1 MKEMLRHITK
11 ELSLV
16 RPIRLISLV
25 GLIGLIGL
33 IGCTNDNEESTTS
46 GKKPVTVVLGTA
58 SFLEVNKMPTRSLPD
73 GYTPYSELYPMSDL
87 SLSSIGLILTPDQTS
102 VSSNS
107 INFIGSKWIGALD
120 IHYGVNYYIYGFMP
134 SNFAEMATVSP
145 VSGDFANGA
154 VLTIDGLS
162 TLTPADVCVVV
173 GVKRL
178 EEGENAQNV
187 NIRLGEFS
195 YQGGDSNRIYLL
207 LKHLY
212 SGLHFK
218 AHIDTEYAKLRTIKV
233 KKMTLKVLDNVQS
246 EINLS
251 VTLTANSTNT
261 DPTSSITYDEVA
273 GTSTH
278 PSIDLYDNEANPFVV
293 PIETPQEF
301 LGCFVPGKCKKFQ
314 LYSKYDVYDRKGN
327 LIRQNCEAVNTIDA
341 SGFYGINDLK
351 AGDIYTIDLKIQPTY
366 LYVLS
371 DPDLDNPTITI
382 N

>member
-1 MKEMLRHITK
+1 
-11 ELSLV
+11 
-16 RPIRLISLV
+16 
-25 GLIGLIGL
+25 
-33 IGCTNDNEESTTS
+33 
-46 GKKPVTVVLGTA
+46 
-58 SFLEVNKMPTRSLPD
+58 
-73 GYTPYSELYPMSDL
+73 MSDL
-87 SLSSIGLILTPDQTS
+87 SHSSIGLILTPDEDH

-107 INFIGSKWIGALD
+107 INFDGTKWIGALD
-120 IHYGVNYYIYGFMP
+120 IHAKEYYVFGFMP
-134 SNFAEMATVSP
+134 SNFAEMARVTSLH
-145 VSGDFANGA
+145 GTGGEDFANGA
-154 VLTIDGLS
+154 ALTINGLS

-218 AHIDTEYAKLRTIKV
+218 SHIDTEYAKLRTIKV
-233 KKMTLKVLDNVQS
+233 KKMTLKVLDDVKS

-261 DPTSSITYDEVA
+261 DPTSSISYVGA

-278 PSIDLYDNEANPFVV
+278 PSIDLYDDEANPFVV

-314 LYSKYDVYDRKGN
+314 LTSIYDVYDRKGN

-371 DPDLDNPTITI
+371 DPDLDNPTFEA

>member
-16 RPIRLISLV
+16 RPISLI
-25 GLIGLIGL
+25 GLMGLIGL
-33 IGCTNDNEESTTS
+33 IGCTNDSEEDSVTE
-46 GKKPVTVVLGTA
+46 KKPVTVVLGTA

-107 INFIGSKWIGALD
+107 INFNGSKWIGALD

-134 SNFAEMATVSP
+134 SNFAERATVTP
-145 VSGDFANGA
+145 VSGDYANGA
-154 VLTIDGLS
+154 TMTIDGLS

-195 YQGGDSNRIYLL
+195 YQGGNSNRIYLL

-218 AHIDTEYAKLRTIKV
+218 THIDTEYAKLRTIKI
-233 KKMTLKVLDNVQS
+233 KKMTLTVLDDVKS

>member
-1 MKEMLRHITK
+1 MLRHITK

-16 RPIRLISLV
+16 RPISLI
-25 GLIGLIGL
+25 GLMGLIGL
-33 IGCTNDNEESTTS
+33 IGCTNDSEEDSVTE
-46 GKKPVTVVLGTA
+46 KKPVTVVLGTA

-107 INFIGSKWIGALD
+107 INFNGSKWIGALD

-134 SNFAEMATVSP
+134 SNFAERATVTP
-145 VSGDFANGA
+145 VSGDYANGA
-154 VLTIDGLS
+154 TMTIDGLS

-195 YQGGDSNRIYLL
+195 YQGGNSNRIYLL

-218 AHIDTEYAKLRTIKV
+218 THIDTEYAKLRTIKI
-233 KKMTLKVLDNVQS
+233 KKMTLTVLDDVKS

>member
-1 MKEMLRHITK
+1 M
-11 ELSLV
+11 
-16 RPIRLISLV
+16 
-25 GLIGLIGL
+25 GLIGL
-33 IGCTNDNEESTTS
+33 IGCTNDSEEDSVTE
-46 GKKPVTVVLGTA
+46 KKPVTVVLGTA

-87 SLSSIGLILTPDQTS
+87 SHSSIGLILTPDQTS

-107 INFIGSKWIGALD
+107 INFNGSKWIGALD

-134 SNFAEMATVSP
+134 SNFADRATVSP
-145 VSGDFANGA
+145 VSGNFANGA
-154 VLTIDGLS
+154 ILTIDGLS

-233 KKMTLKVLDNVQS
+233 KKMTLKVLDDVKS
-246 EINLS
+246 EINLR

-371 DPDLDNPTITI
+371 DPDLDNPTFVA

>member
-1 MKEMLRHITK
+1 MNEMLRHITK

-16 RPIRLISLV
+16 RPISLI
-25 GLIGLIGL
+25 GLMGLIGL
-33 IGCTNDNEESTTS
+33 IGCTNDSEEDSVTE
-46 GKKPVTVVLGTA
+46 KKPVTVVLGTA

-87 SLSSIGLILTPDQTS
+87 SHSSIGLILTPDQTS

-107 INFIGSKWIGALD
+107 INFNGSKWIGALD

-134 SNFAEMATVSP
+134 SNFADRATVSP
-145 VSGDFANGA
+145 VSGNFANGA
-154 VLTIDGLS
+154 ILTIDGLS

-218 AHIDTEYAKLRTIKV
+218 THIDTEYAKLRTIKV
-233 KKMTLKVLDNVQS
+233 KKMTLKVLDDVKS
-246 EINLS
+246 EINLR

-371 DPDLDNPTITI
+371 DPDLDNPTFVA

>member
-11 ELSLV
+11 ELGLMG
-16 RPIRLISLV
+16 LIS
-25 GLIGLIGL
+25 LIGLIGL
-33 IGCTNDNEESTTS
+33 IGCTNDNEEDTTS

-58 SFLEVNKMPTRSLPD
+58 SFLEVNKMLTRSLPD

-87 SLSSIGLILTPDQTS
+87 SLSSIGLILTPDEDH

-107 INFIGSKWIGALD
+107 INFDGSKWIGALD
-120 IHYGVNYYIYGFMP
+120 IHAKEYYVYGFMP
-134 SNFAEMATVSP
+134 SNFAEMATVRSLNNT
-145 VSGDFANGA
+145 GGEDFANGA
-154 VLTIDGLS
+154 TMTINGLS

-218 AHIDTEYAKLRTIKV
+218 THIDTEYAKLRTIKI
-233 KKMTLKVLDNVQS
+233 KKMTLKVLDDVKS

-301 LGCFVPGKCKKFQ
+301 LGCFVPGRCTLFE
-314 LYSKYDVYDRKGN
+314 LTSKYDVYDRKGN

>member
-25 GLIGLIGL
+25 GLMGLIGL
-33 IGCTNDNEESTTS
+33 IGCTNDNEENTTS

-87 SLSSIGLILTPDQTS
+87 SHSSIGLILTPDENS

-107 INFIGSKWIGALD
+107 INFDGTKWIGALD
-120 IHYGVNYYIYGFMP
+120 IHYGNTYHIYGFMP
-134 SNFAEMATVSP
+134 SNFAKMATVLP

-218 AHIDTEYAKLRTIKV
+218 AHIDTEYAKLRTIKI
-233 KKMTLKVLDNVQS
+233 KKMTLTVLDDVQS
-246 EINLS
+246 EINLR

-261 DPTSSITYDEVA
+261 DPTSSISYEGT

-278 PSIDLYDNEANPFVV
+278 PSIDLYDDEANPFVV

-314 LYSKYDVYDRKGN
+314 LTSIYDVYDRKGN
-327 LIRQNCEAVNTIDA
+327 LIRPNCEAVNTIDA

-371 DPDLDNPTITI
+371 DPDLDNPTFVA